1 MTEIQLSDEAIQ
13 ALKLLAKGP
22 GSLPDHPETG
32 ILWTRRYVMGS
43 PARTHITQA
52 GKAFI
57 TKHMAD

>member
-1 MTEIQLSDEAIQ
+1 MTEIQLSEEAIE
-13 ALKLLAKGP
+13 ALKLMAKEP
-22 GSLPDHPETG
+22 GSLPNHPETE

-57 TKHMAD
+57 TKHMAN